1 MASLR
6 PDKFEPVNFTQA
18 QFQQMVAEQ
27 LRLRF
32 DAVEAALPNGVD
44 DEADSSKVKAY
55 LQKDFYETL
64 LDMGHGITVD
74 GNYIESLDHLEQL
87 VHGSKVE
94 YEPVDPVLEVQVRDA
109 VAETERVTNEV
120 MELRALAPSVV
131 ADSYQQVVDRAAES
145 IMQEIRD
152 IDNIE
157 LSLPNYRLD
166 PTEIVQERNYAIN
179 ELSRAVEDLP
189 ERSEEVDQVHRK
201 YRFLELNNV

>member
-44 DEADSSKVKAY
+44 EEADSSKVKAY

-64 LDMGHGITVD
+64 LDMGHSITVNS
-74 GNYIESLDHLEQL
+74 NYTESLDHLAQL

-145 IMQEIRD
+145 IMQ
-152 IDNIE
+152 
-157 LSLPNYRLD
+157 
-166 PTEIVQERNYAIN
+166 
-179 ELSRAVEDLP
+179 
-189 ERSEEVDQVHRK
+189 
-201 YRFLELNNV
+201 